1 MANGAK
7 GVGLDALGDQT
18 RRSIVEALRRGPA
31 TVGQLASGMPVSR
44 SAVSQHLKVLKEAK
58 LVRDRQDGTRRIYQL
73 DPDGLARLREYL
85 DDMWQRALL
94 ELKAT
99 AERDVRRKQR

>member
-1 MANGAK
+1 MKTDGRERTFE
-7 GVGLDALGDQT
+7 ALGDAT

-31 TVGQLASGMPVSR
+31 TVGDLAKRLPVTR
-44 SAVSQHLKVLKEAK
+44 PAVSQHLKVLKEAQ

-73 DPDGLARLREYL
+73 DPEGLARVREYL
-85 DDMWQRALL
+85 DAVWERALR

-99 AERDVRRKQR
+99 AEHDVRRKKR